1 MTAATSFTRALAE
14 RFSASAGDTAL
25 LCLDETGRATALDYR
40 ELDARARTVAA
51 ALRGR
56 RAAGVPVLVAT
67 DSGPDTVAALLGCLY
82 AGAVAV
88 PVPPPDASRAA
99 AERTAAIAAET
110 DAPLLLTHS
119 AHAPEFS
126 RRLADAGRS
135 AVVCLAVDHL
145 PAAAGD
151 GEPAAPG
158 PGDTALIQYTS
169 GSTAAPRGVRVT
181 HANLLAVMR
190 ALKDALRTDRTARI
204 GGWLPLHHDLG
215 LIGQLLHPLWLGATA
230 VLMPQS
236 LFAADPLRWLR
247 EVARHGVTVTAAP
260 DSAYARCLAAV
271 TDADL
276 AELDLGRLAVAV
288 NASEPVSAVTQD
300 AFARRFAAAGLR
312 TGALVAGYG
321 LAEAT
326 LLVSVGGP
334 DPARTTTV
342 CAAALDHGTLTP
354 PVPGRAVRT
363 VVGCGR
369 PAPDTVRIVDPD
381 TSAVLTDE
389 TVGEIWV
396 RGPAVTAGYW
406 RRPTETAA
414 AFAAVTARG
423 EHGFLRTG
431 DLGAL
436 SDGELYVTGR
446 IKDALLID
454 GRTLHP
460 QEAERQLARTGAPFG
475 SAVVLAAP
483 AEREE
488 IVAIQEV
495 HGTGWS
501 TRQLAELADRVRGR
515 LHGEFGADPGRV
527 VLVRP
532 GTVRR
537 TTSGKV
543 RRSLMRDL
551 YLRGEL
557 RPLYARAAEG
567 GLSP

>member
-1 MTAATSFTRALAE
+1 MTPARSFTHALAG
-14 RFSASAGDTAL
+14 RFAAGAGDTAL
-25 LCLDETGRATALDYR
+25 LCLDEEGRPTAHTYG

-51 ALRGR
+51 ALHGRG
-56 RAAGVPVLVAT
+56 AEGAPVLVAT
-67 DSGPDTVAALLGCLY
+67 GSGADTVAALLGCLY

-119 AHAPEFS
+119 ADAPEFS
-126 RRLADAGRS
+126 RRLSAAGRQ
-135 AVVCLAVDHL
+135 AVVCLAVDNL
-145 PAAAGD
+145 RAQNTDWRPPAVD
-151 GEPAAPG
+151 GT
-158 PGDTALIQYTS
+158 DLALIQYTS

-181 HANLLAVMR
+181 HANLLATMESLR
-190 ALKDALRTDRTARI
+190 HALRTDRTDRI

-230 VLMPQS
+230 VLMPQR
-236 LFAADPLRWLR
+236 LFAADPLRWLH
-247 EVARHGVTVTAAP
+247 EAARHGVTVTAAP

-276 AELDLGRLAVAV
+276 ARLDLGRLRLAV
-288 NASEPVSAVTQD
+288 NASEPVSAVTRT
-300 AFARRFAAAGLR
+300 AFGRRFAKAGLR
-312 TGALVAGYG
+312 PEALVAGYG

-326 LLVSVGGP
+326 LLVSVGAP
-334 DPARTTTV
+334 TTTTFS
-342 CAAALDHGTLTP
+342 AAELEHGTLIPPTP
-354 PVPGRAVRT
+354 GHPVRALAA
-363 VVGCGR
+363 GGR
-369 PAPDTVRIVDPD
+369 PTSVTVRIVDPS
-381 TSAVLTDE
+381 TSTTLPDGL
-389 TVGEIWV
+389 VGEIWV
-396 RGPAVTAGYW
+396 RGEAVTPGYW

-414 AFAAVTARG
+414 AYDATTTSG

-436 SDGELYVTGR
+436 LDGELYVTGR
-446 IKDALLID
+446 IKDALLVD

-460 QEAERQLARTGAPFG
+460 QEVERQLALSGAPFG

-483 AEREE
+483 AEREQL
-488 IVAIQEV
+488 VAIQEIR
-495 HGTGWS
+495 GTAWNP
-501 TRQLAELADRVRGR
+501 RQLADLAARVHGC
-515 LHGEFGADPGRV
+515 LHAEFGTAPGNV
-527 VLVRP
+527 LLVRP

-537 TTSGKV
+537 TTSGKI
-543 RRSLMRDL
+543 RRTLMRDL

-557 RPLYARAAEG
+557 RPLYAQLAEG